1 MATTARFKLSL
12 AAVALSLSVAAAGC
26 GGSGGG
32 KGSGA
37 TGSPA
42 ASPGTSAAAS
52 VAPKLELTPY
62 VIDWYLLATGPQADT
77 ELVEAEVNK
86 IIQPKINATLKMHLI
101 TSSEYD
107 TKMTALL
114 ATGEKVDLMFT
125 SNGNMNYSNL
135 VAKGGLVDLTD
146 KLDKL
151 APDAKKLLA
160 DGFLE
165 ASAIKGRTYTLA
177 AYKEKG
183 SWLGF
188 TANKTLVDK
197 YKIDIT
203 KINSLEDMEP
213 YLKTIKDNEPGI
225 TPLFAVG
232 ASRIPNVNARYL
244 WNVSPVQSIVLNQE
258 GTAYTLELDEPA
270 YMSTLKTLNKYYQAG
285 YIRKDAPVLK
295 ATNDD
300 KSSVLFT
307 FGQLKPYVDVQVS
320 NLFGKPFIFQ
330 HFGKPITTTNDLVGS
345 MMGIPTNSKN
355 PDRVLMFYNMMYTDE
370 KLINLVGRGIEG
382 KHYVK
387 TGDKRIDYAPATE
400 GGKKSG
406 YNPNTTWMYG
416 NQYLTYLMP
425 GEPDDIWDQFKKFNA
440 ESEIVVNLGFNFDSS
455 ELKTE
460 VAAIKNVETEFRP
473 ILETGSVNPD
483 EYVPKFKEKL
493 KAAGIDKVMQE
504 MNKQYKEWLAAK
516 KK

>member
-1 MATTARFKLSL
+1 MAQRNRKMAVTFAVVLAVTLAGCSSTNTTPSPTTATPGASTTTAAPAKETL
-12 AAVALSLSVAAAGC
+12 A
-26 GGSGGG
+26 
-32 KGSGA
+32 
-37 TGSPA
+37 
-42 ASPGTSAAAS
+42 
-52 VAPKLELTPY
+52 PY
-62 VIDWYLLATGPQADT
+62 VIDWYIIGTGPQPDN

-101 TSSEYD
+101 PFADYD

-114 ATGEKVDLMFT
+114 ATGEKVDMMFT
-125 SNGNMNYSNL
+125 SNGNMSYSSL
-135 VAKGGLVDLTD
+135 VGKGGLVDLTD

-151 APDAKKLLA
+151 APDAKKLLSE
-160 DGFLE
+160 GFLE
-165 ASAIKGRTYTLA
+165 ASTINGKVYTLA

-188 TANKTLVDK
+188 SANKTLVDK

-213 YLKTIKDNEPGI
+213 YLKLIKDNEPGI
-225 TPLFAVG
+225 TPLFAAG
-232 ASRIPNVNARYL
+232 ATRIPNVNHRYL
-244 WNVSPVQSIVLNQE
+244 WNVSPVQSLVLNKE

-270 YMSTLKTLNKYYQAG
+270 YMQTLKTLYKYQQAG
-285 YIRKDAPVLK
+285 YIRKDAAVLK
-295 ATNDD
+295 ATIDD
-300 KSSVLFT
+300 RAKTLFT
-307 FGQLKPYVDVQVS
+307 FAQLKPYVDVQVS
-320 NLFGKPFIFQ
+320 NQYGVPFTY
-330 HFGKPITTTNDLVGS
+330 HNFGKPITTTNDLVGS

-370 KLINLVGRGIEG
+370 KLINLIGRGIEG

-387 TGDKRIDYAPATE
+387 TGEKRIDFAPGTE

-406 YNPNTTWMYG
+406 YNPNTTWAYG

-440 ESEIVVNLGFNFDSS
+440 ESEAVPNLGFNFDSS
-455 ELKTE
+455 NLKTE

-473 ILETGSVNPD
+473 ILETGSVNPE

-493 KAAGIDKVMQE
+493 KAAGIDKVLQE
-504 MNKQYKEWLAAK
+504 MNKQYNDWKAAK